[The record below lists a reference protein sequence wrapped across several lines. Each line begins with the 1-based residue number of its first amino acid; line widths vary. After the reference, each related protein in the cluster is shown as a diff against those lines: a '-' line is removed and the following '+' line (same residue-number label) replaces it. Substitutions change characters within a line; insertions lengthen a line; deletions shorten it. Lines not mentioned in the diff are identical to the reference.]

1 MTDTMTQH
9 LSLDTPMDT
18 SSEPSAPDPVAEAAL
33 VAHEDGLLSSTT
45 AGIGIRPSQR
55 TWSIGELA
63 RHFDVT
69 TRTIRFYEQEGLL
82 HPERRGQTR
91 VYRDKDRVRLKLT
104 LRGKRLGFSLAEIRE
119 VVDLYD
125 AADGGGEKQLT
136 RLLGIL
142 REKREG
148 LERQL
153 NDLTIM
159 QRELDDVE
167 SRAREALSRLKTD
180 E

>member
-1 MTDTMTQH
+1 MTDTMM
-9 LSLDTPMDT
+9 TP
-18 SSEPSAPDPVAEAAL
+18 SPDPRSRATP
-33 VAHEDGLLSSTT
+33 DGTRHDAGTESLLSTTSTSD
-45 AGIGIRPSQR
+45 AIRPTQR

-142 REKREG
+142 SEKREG

-153 NDLTIM
+153 RDLTAM

-167 SRAREALSRLKTD
+167 TRAREALARLAGD
-180 E
+180 SES

>member
-1 MTDTMTQH
+1 MTDTMM
-9 LSLDTPMDT
+9 TP
-18 SSEPSAPDPVAEAAL
+18 SPDPKSRATP
-33 VAHEDGLLSSTT
+33 DGTTHDTGVESLLSTTSTSD
-45 AGIGIRPSQR
+45 AIRPTQR

-125 AADGGGEKQLT
+125 AGDGGGEKQLT

-142 REKREG
+142 SEKREG

-153 NDLTIM
+153 RDLTAM

-167 SRAREALSRLKTD
+167 TRAREALARLAGD
-180 E
+180 SES

>member
-1 MTDTMTQH
+1 MTDTMM
-9 LSLDTPMDT
+9 TPSPDPKSRTTPDGATHDT
-18 SSEPSAPDPVAEAAL
+18 SVES
-33 VAHEDGLLSSTT
+33 LLSTTSTSD
-45 AGIGIRPSQR
+45 AIRPTQR

-142 REKREG
+142 SEKREG

-153 NDLTIM
+153 RDLTAM

-167 SRAREALSRLKTD
+167 ARAREALARLAGD
-180 E
+180 SES